1 MVALRLP
8 EMCFWPAETRK
19 NLEFFLRCIHVFGVV
34 LKYAL
39 DINEG
44 IWLQLFFYLIVLMG
58 IVASVMGMSFIR
70 LCFIIYIEVFS
81 YCTLT
86 EKFAIGFQMWFD
98 HEWIDFRVF
107 VGKWLLSLSS
117 YLFALTSARMAQ
129 LLFFFDVINFFR
141 YLGWRVFWSVL

>member
-98 HEWIDFRVF
+98 HEWIDFRVLLENGF
-107 VGKWLLSLSS
+107 FRWVHICLHWNLQEWLNCYS
-117 YLFALTSARMAQ
+117 FLTSSI
-129 LLFFFDVINFFR
+129 FFDI
-141 YLGWRVFWSVL
+141 